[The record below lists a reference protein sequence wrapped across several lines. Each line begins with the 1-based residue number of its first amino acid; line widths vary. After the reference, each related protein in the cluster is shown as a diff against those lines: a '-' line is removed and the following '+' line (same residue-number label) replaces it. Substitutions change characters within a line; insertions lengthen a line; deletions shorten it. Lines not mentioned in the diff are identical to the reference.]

1 MDNFWIINRLAD
13 QYKTSLEANGGRPE
27 RARQID
33 TIVSA
38 IIGKVKAIGPINII
52 ETGASQSWQDGMM
65 GTFFAN
71 IALVTGGK
79 MWVVDIDPI
88 IIAKS
93 KTAFAELGLEFVEFF
108 TEDSVQFLKRFDEH
122 VDIVHLDSWD
132 LDLRDSLPSALHGW
146 REFEAIEAKLGAGA
160 IVIVDDNYLDGTWVN
175 INEILNGQLTEK
187 FERFDVTMPC
197 AGKGA
202 HIYWWV
208 KQDANKWSLLG
219 DHYHAGN
226 NIKIICQKEV

>member
-1 MDNFWIINRLAD
+1 MDNFSIINTLAD
-13 QYKTSLEANGGRPE
+13 QYKTSLHINGGRAE
-27 RARQID
+27 RARQVD

-38 IIGKVKAIGPINII
+38 VLGKVKPNGPINII

-71 IALVTGGK
+71 IAKQTGGK
-79 MWVVDIDPI
+79 MWVVDIDPT

-93 KTAFAELGLEFVEFF
+93 KRAFAELDLEFVEFF
-108 TEDSVQFLKRFDEH
+108 TEDSVQFLKNFNEH

-146 REFEAIEAKLGAGA
+146 REFEAIEAKLNTGT

-175 INEILNGQLTEK
+175 INEIIDGQLTGK
-187 FERFDVTMPC
+187 FERFDVTQPC

-226 NIKIICQKEV
+226 NIKIICQKQ